1 MCFVSHNSERKVKI
15 LTSEFFGGVFS
26 PERKNSENNVGEK
39 VILRK
44 SRNSEKKV

>member
-15 LTSEFFGGVFS
+15 LWGVFS
-26 PERKNSENNVGEK
+26 PESQNSENNVGEK